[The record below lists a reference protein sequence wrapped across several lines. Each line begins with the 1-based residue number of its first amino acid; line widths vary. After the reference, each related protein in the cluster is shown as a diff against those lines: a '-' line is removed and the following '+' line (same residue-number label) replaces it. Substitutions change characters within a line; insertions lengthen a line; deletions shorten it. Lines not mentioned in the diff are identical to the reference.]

1 MNASISGR
9 VGGDKDEGA
18 FARVARPLGAEATT
32 GNPKVKIREKK
43 KGKRNGDER
52 KEVEEERKAKKQEK
66 RRGQRGKEEREERND
81 ACRKSRLEAL
91 RGSSQRVEE
100 KKKRSSDVRTGHNSR
115 IMRRFIRAYVSEP

>member
-9 VGGDKDEGA
+9 VGGDEDEGA

-32 GNPKVKIREKK
+32 GNLKVKIRERKK
-43 KGKRNGDER
+43 KEKKNGDER

-66 RRGQRGKEEREERND
+66 RRQRGNEEREERND
-81 ACRKSRLEAL
+81 ACRKGRLEAL

-100 KKKRSSDVRTGHNSR
+100 KKKEAATC
-115 IMRRFIRAYVSEP
+115 IRGITRE